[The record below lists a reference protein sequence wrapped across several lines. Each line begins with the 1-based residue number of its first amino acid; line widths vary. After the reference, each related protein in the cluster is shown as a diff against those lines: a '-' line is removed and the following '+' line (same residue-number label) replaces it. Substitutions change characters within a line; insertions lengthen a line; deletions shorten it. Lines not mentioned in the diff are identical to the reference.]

1 MVYIGFPSKDV
12 IINDK
17 NDFIYLLCMF
27 VALELITFSYFKEKY
42 LMVKNIFDEKHNIDL
57 KVDEIMGFAIQDTD
71 ICNGLFGGYF
81 KLMMERKMNIGN

>member
-42 LMVKNIFDEKHNIDL
+42 LMVKNIFDTPKFEDGLTNTFIHPSRLFDHFQIGINQ
-57 KVDEIMGFAIQDTD
+57 VQFCFCFDTFYSH
-71 ICNGLFGGYF
+71 L
-81 KLMMERKMNIGN
+81 